1 MFDNWRSI
9 GTVGYIS
16 PGIISRE
23 NYKTADVWSLLIV
36 LHVSVEGLLVFVDDK
51 DTMESRENFAL
62 EGTNGSMKFKSF
74 VTNMLK
80 NIFDGN
86 FTHEKLLKSLRM
98 KK

>member
-36 LHVSVEGLLVFVDDK
+36 LHVAVEGLLVFLDDE
-51 DTMESRENFAL
+51 DTMESRENFKL
-62 EGTNGSMKFKSF
+62 EGTKGSMKFKSF

-80 NIFDGN
+80 SVFDGS
-86 FTHEKLLKSLRM
+86 FTHEMLLKSSWIR
-98 KK
+98 K